1 MAESGKNAKSQQGKS
16 AGADASP
23 EKTGVPPTR
32 ATGPETATGQ
42 QIKWAAGE
50 VEVPKGDE
58 RGSQVDIE
66 GGDPTPTLEGGDK
79 PRGLQA
85 EDALFSSNGQVASD
99 MEASPTGLQP
109 IGANSA
115 SPEEAKK
122 KIEQRRTEHEAYVN
136 RTPKVERLD
145 DATINRLGR
154 AELAA
159 IGKQRGYSIPDAG
172 TRATRAAFAAG
183 QDSDSK
189 LGGSV
194 GQNGNTSKGSQQ
206 APRAKSTKAS
216 LKAATRR
223 TAPKGAKGSKKGGRK

>member
-1 MAESGKNAKSQQGKS
+1 MAGKDAKSQSKS
-16 AGADASP
+16 SSADASP
-23 EKTGVPPTR
+23 KDTGVPPTR
-32 ATGPETATGQ
+32 ARGPETATGQ
-42 QIKWAAGE
+42 QIAWASGE
-50 VEVPKGDE
+50 QDVPKGAE
-58 RGSQVDIE
+58 RGSQVEIE

-122 KIEQRRTEHEAYVN
+122 KIEARRTEHEAYVN

-159 IGKQRGYSIPDAG
+159 IGKQRGYTIPDAG

-183 QDSDSK
+183 QDGDSK

-194 GQNGNTSKGSQQ
+194 AKDSGNKGSQQ
-206 APRAKSTKAS
+206 APGAKSTKAS
-216 LKAATRR
+216 LTKATKA
-223 TAPKGAKGSKKGGRK
+223 TAPKGVKGSKKGSRK